1 MLAFLFVFLLG
12 QGAGLADELKVSEPK
27 VPFDPRFYV
36 CYRVQKPIALDG
48 KIDDASWKKAEW
60 TESFVDIEGANKPR
74 PRFRTRVKMLWDD
87 QYFYVAAD
95 LEEPAVW
102 ATLTERDSVVYDDND
117 FEIFIDPDG
126 DTHKYCELEMNA
138 FNTVWDL
145 LLLKP
150 YRDDSEAAVNAWD
163 IRGLKTAVSVN
174 GTLNS
179 PKDKDKGWTIEV
191 AFPWA
196 VLRELAPKKKERPD
210 PGDQWKVNFSRV
222 EYSVTTADGRYA
234 KAKDPAS
241 RIPYVEDNWTW
252 SPQGLINIHY
262 PEMWGF
268 VQFSDKVV
276 GKGEELFADAFEE
289 PVKWALR
296 KIYYRERAYRDTNG
310 SFATD
315 LAVLGLGSDKAL
327 KVGGWGYPPLIQT
340 TEKLFEAVY
349 RNEDGASWHIRQDGL
364 VWRSEAPVR

>member
-1 MLAFLFVFLLG
+1 MLAFLFMLLLG

-27 VPFDPRFYV
+27 GPFDPRFYV
-36 CYRVQKPIALDG
+36 CYKAQKPITLDG
-48 KIDDASWKKAEW
+48 KLDDGSWKKAEW
-60 TESFVDIEGANKPR
+60 TESFVDIEGLNKPR

-87 QYFYVAAD
+87 RYFYIAAD

-102 ATLTERDSVVYDDND
+102 ATHTERDSVVYEDND

-126 DTHKYCELEMNA
+126 DTHEYCELEINA
-138 FNTVWDL
+138 LNSVWDL

-150 YRDDSEAAVNAWD
+150 YRDDSESAVSAWD
-163 IRGLKTAVSVN
+163 IDGLITAVSVN
-174 GTLNS
+174 GTLNN
-179 PKDKDKGWTIEV
+179 PKDKDKGWTIEA

-196 VLRELAPKKKERPD
+196 VLREIVPKKKERPD

-222 EYSVTTADGRYA
+222 EYSVTTAEGRYV
-234 KAKDPAS
+234 KARDPAS
-241 RIPYVEDNWTW
+241 GIPYAEDNWTW
-252 SPQGLINIHY
+252 SPQGVINIHY

-276 GKGEELFADAFEE
+276 GKGEELFEDALEE

-296 KIYYRERAYRDTNG
+296 RIYYRERACRDANG
-310 SFATD
+310 SYTTD
-315 LAVLGLGSDKAL
+315 LAALGLGSDKAL
-327 KVGGWGYPPLIQT
+327 RVGGWIYPPMIQT
-340 TEKLFEAVY
+340 TETLFEAVY
-349 RNEDGASWHIRQDGL
+349 QNEDGESWHIRQDGL